1 MLRHLEV
8 INYGLIDHVQL
19 DFQSGL
25 TAITGETGSGKSIL
39 LGAFG
44 LLLGERADSKS
55 IKNADQKCIVE
66 ASFELG
72 KFNLKSFFTENDLDF
87 ENVTTIRREIAV
99 NGKSRA
105 FINDTPVSLQQLKAL
120 GECLV
125 DIHSQHQNSI
135 LSERNYQF
143 SVVDAFATN
152 DNTLAEYK
160 ELFKLYKQQQASL
173 NELLDSE
180 AKLKQDLDY
189 FQFQL
194 EELEKFN
201 LEEIDIKAIEDEVEV
216 LNNSEQIQGALSN
229 ITDILSGDN
238 GSVLNALSTAKSL
251 LQKIATTNT
260 QLGEFSHRL
269 ESAQIELKELSRELE
284 DFSENIQMDP
294 VRLEKMQDILSAI
307 YHLQQKHRLMSTE
320 ELIQL
325 REELREKVNITN
337 NIDDKIASLKED
349 ILKTEQTLG
358 SLSKELLIS
367 RKKGSE
373 KAQKEV
379 AVFFSEL
386 SLEHAEMVF
395 EITESK
401 EFHAL
406 GKDEVQLL
414 FKANKGGQLLP
425 IQKVASGGEISRVML
440 ALKASISKHKNL
452 PVLILDEIDQGVS
465 GEVGKKIGAILKQMS
480 TSMQLITITHLPQ
493 IAGKADHHLKVRKE
507 TSEKDTTTLVE
518 PLNYDHRVKELA
530 EMLSGKNIS
539 NAAIENAKELMN

>member
-19 DFQSGL
+19 DFQNGL

-72 KFNLKSFFTENDLDF
+72 KFNLKSFFSENDLDF

-143 SVVDAFATN
+143 SVVDAFAGN
-152 DNTLAEYK
+152 ENILADYK
-160 ELFKLYKQQQASL
+160 EQFKVYRAQQSEL
-173 NELLDSE
+173 NVLLDSE

-194 EELEKFN
+194 EELEKYN
-201 LEEIDIKAIEDEVEV
+201 LEELDIKALEDEVEV
-216 LNNSEQIQGALSN
+216 LNNAEHIQGSLSN
-229 ITDILSGDN
+229 VTDILSGEN
-238 GSVLNALSTAKSL
+238 GSVLNAISTAKSI
-251 LQKIATTNT
+251 LQKIAAHNS
-260 QLGEFSHRL
+260 QLEDFSSRL

-294 VRLEKMQDILSAI
+294 ARLEKMQDILSAA
-307 YHLQQKHRLMSTE
+307 YHLQQKHRLQSTE

-325 REELREKVNITN
+325 REELREKVNVTN
-337 NIDDKIASLKED
+337 NIDDKIASLKNE
-349 ILKTEQTLG
+349 IIKTEHSLG
-358 SLSKELLIS
+358 SLSKELSTS

-373 KAQKEV
+373 KAQREV
-379 AVFFSEL
+379 SVYFKEL

-395 EITESK
+395 EITDSK
-401 EFHAL
+401 DYHSL
-406 GKDEVQLL
+406 GKNEVQLL

-425 IQKVASGGEISRVML
+425 VQKVASGGEISRVML

-465 GEVGKKIGAILKQMS
+465 GEVGKKIGSILKQMS
-480 TSMQLITITHLPQ
+480 GAMQLITITHLPQ

-530 EMLSGKNIS
+530 EMLSGKDIS